1 MPWCVGFESILTM
14 ERILY
19 LVTSL
24 CSWIQ
29 SQQIQC
35 FTFFLLS
42 KDQKKREVFFECV
55 LDQRKFSFASFN
67 NGKHFLVSK
76 KQEIWWII
84 TSSHA
89 SCLLQGVFD
98 PYVPKTD
105 LRWLSERATCHKVLT
120 QMSLFCWSI
129 VLEDWSFNGIRSNIR
144 FIHRL
149 LLNGGKGNLLKCSKR
164 LPKKIKK

>member
-35 FTFFLLS
+35 FTFFLLLS

-89 SCLLQGVFD
+89 SCLLQGVLD

-105 LRWLSERATCHKVLT
+105 PALIERACNMPQGSNTNEPIL
-120 QMSLFCWSI
+120 
-129 VLEDWSFNGIRSNIR
+129 LEHCFG
-144 FIHRL
+144 RL
-149 LLNGGKGNLLKCSKR
+149 
-164 LPKKIKK
+164 II